1 MCKYMTIFDISKAG
15 LRYIF
20 DVTRT
25 ALGNAGSREAH
36 RYVRFTCK
44 AGELTAAAVDG
55 YRIHSVT
62 IPVNIINGRDSF
74 SFLLKP
80 FALPAT
86 DSDYIQCTLDK
97 KEITFDF
104 GNRKYIERLGE
115 DIEGFM
121 DVEKAMPNKEPV
133 ERIGFNPKYLVDALK
148 SFKQGS
154 RNPVVLEIRDS
165 ISPIVIRSKQNPT
178 DYRLVLPVRM
188 KGQ

>member
-55 YRIHSVT
+55 YRIHSIT

-80 FALPAT
+80 FAIPAT
-86 DSDYIQCTLDK
+86 DSDFIRCALDK
-97 KEITFDF
+97 KEIIFDF

-115 DIEGFM
+115 DIESFM
-121 DVEKAMPNKEPV
+121 DIEESVPKKKPIEE
-133 ERIGFNPKYLVDALK
+133 IGVNPKYLVDALK
-148 SFKQGS
+148 SFKKDS
-154 RNPVVLEIRDS
+154 RNPVVLEIRDPH
-165 ISPIVIRSKQNPT
+165 SPIVIRSKQNPT